1 MLSIEY
7 PNVHSAPP
15 TANRAMMKLSMTALP
30 DPHASASGMNTTA
43 TTPSGNNQQSQYSS
57 PPGRERLDFH
67 SLLRF
72 EDHGPTTQAAHEH
85 PAQSTQD
92 RRPPPR
98 DVRDRS
104 LGLYPYSYDTVAAGY
119 VGRVGTWPPLSLVLS
134 GLRVTHTPSDKLN
147 RKAHA
152 GAIRRR
158 QRASG

>member
-1 MLSIEY
+1 
-7 PNVHSAPP
+7 
-15 TANRAMMKLSMTALP
+15 
-30 DPHASASGMNTTA
+30 MNTTA

-104 LGLYPYSYDTVAAGY
+104 LGHYPYSYDTVAAGY
-119 VGRVGTWPPLSLVLS
+119 VGRVGTWHLYPWYSAVSASPIHRRTSWTERPTPARFGDGNEPPV
-134 GLRVTHTPSDKLN
+134 
-147 RKAHA
+147 
-152 GAIRRR
+152 
-158 QRASG
+158 